1 MMAGSAAGGASKAG
15 RSKTRVTHSKAS
27 NKPRRRHKQLAGGQA
42 GHSRSSLERTEK
54 MILADKIIELR
65 KKNGWSQEELAEML
79 GVSRQSV
86 SKWEGAQS
94 VPDMNRILKLSE
106 VFGVSTD
113 ELLKDDLELPAERP
127 VETVI
132 LETRR
137 ATDIP
142 EVRNVSMEEAVSF
155 LDFRNN
161 HANRVSIGVMVCIL
175 SPVLLILLS
184 GAQEAGM
191 IALSENQ
198 AGGIG
203 LVVLLLMV
211 TAAVAVFVLE
221 GIRGSGFEYFE
232 KEAIETAYGV
242 DGMARERR
250 ERFRGTYTWQ
260 MVAGIAL
267 CVVAAIPLFVTMIAA
282 GDNEEFVYIA
292 SLALL
297 LVLVAIGVFMIVR
310 CSIVWDGFHM
320 LLQEGEFTP
329 ARKEENR
336 KNELLETVYWCS
348 VIAIYLAY
356 SFITGRWDRSWIV
369 WPVAGVFYGAVKG
382 VAGIVRKR
390 G

>member
-1 MMAGSAAGGASKAG
+1 
-15 RSKTRVTHSKAS
+15 
-27 NKPRRRHKQLAGGQA
+27 
-42 GHSRSSLERTEK
+42 
-54 MILADKIIELR
+54 MILADKIIENR

-175 SPVLLILLS
+175 SPVTLILLS
-184 GAQEAGM
+184 GAQEAGLL
-191 IALSENQ
+191 ALSENQ
-198 AGGIG
+198 AAGIG

-211 TAAVAVFVLE
+211 AAAVAVFVLE

-232 KEAIETAYGV
+232 KEVIETAYGV
-242 DGMARERR
+242 DGMAREQQRNVLPWQPAVAVVHGGLWHDR
-250 ERFRGTYTWQ
+250 GVYFGRHVCQRARNGDEERYDLFADVPGIHSGLFRSGFRAA
-260 MVAGIAL
+260 AGIL
-267 CVVAAIPLFVTMIAA
+267 PLQPDDDLQLLARAA
-282 GDNEEFVYIA
+282 GHP
-292 SLALL
+292 
-297 LVLVAIGVFMIVR
+297 IV
-310 CSIVWDGFHM
+310 
-320 LLQEGEFTP
+320 
-329 ARKEENR
+329 
-336 KNELLETVYWCS
+336 
-348 VIAIYLAY
+348 
-356 SFITGRWDRSWIV
+356 
-369 WPVAGVFYGAVKG
+369 
-382 VAGIVRKR
+382 
-390 G
+390 

>member
-1 MMAGSAAGGASKAG
+1 
-15 RSKTRVTHSKAS
+15 
-27 NKPRRRHKQLAGGQA
+27 
-42 GHSRSSLERTEK
+42 

-127 VETVI
+127 VETVVI
-132 LETRR
+132 ETSR

-142 EVRNVSMEEAVSF
+142 EVRNVSMEEAVAF

-161 HANRVSIGVMVCIL
+161 HANRVSIGVMICIL

-191 IALSENQ
+191 VALSENQ

-211 TAAVAVFVLE
+211 TAAVAIFVLE
-221 GIRGSGFEYFE
+221 GIRGSGFEYCE
-232 KEAIETAYGV
+232 KEEIETAYGV
-242 DGMARERR
+242 DGMTRERR
-250 ERFRGTYTWQ
+250 ERFRGAYTWQ

-267 CVVAAIPLFVTMIAA
+267 CVVSAIPLFVSMSVGNDA
-282 GDNEEFVYIA
+282 DFVYIV

-329 ARKEENR
+329 ERKEESR
-336 KNELLETVYWCS
+336 KNELLETVYWCT
-348 VIAIYLAY
+348 VIAIYLGY
-356 SFITGRWDRSWIV
+356 SFVTGRWDRSWIV
-369 WPVAGVFYGAVKG
+369 WPVAGVFYGAVKA